1 MEEDEGLKIFVVMV
15 REISKE
21 LKIFTQSCKQ
31 IEMSIARGSVVMF
44 SLTATQIALLIF
56 CLCLFFPNFLIDVG
70 SILFSN
76 ET

>member
-44 SLTATQIALLIF
+44 SLFYIWRDYRVWTLDSSLPLHIY
-56 CLCLFFPNFLIDVG
+56 
-70 SILFSN
+70 
-76 ET
+76 